1 MHLHKNLE
9 EKNMLAFLV
18 TLIKVIAPWVAAA
31 VVIHYLNVYNEK
43 KYPEFYVSDDKKTPQ
58 SLFENLE
65 IGYPFELAFIMYISL
80 IFSLGI
86 IIGAYVDGQL
96 DWFVGI
102 LGGAYML
109 LSLCSVLGT
118 HVWKIW
124 VKGDKIIYRSY
135 IGIKHYYTFAD
146 ITRVSERLD
155 GGYEFYSG
163 KKKLFRIDNNLSDGA
178 ILAGKLQAKKIPCDK
193 AGMTIDKFTLK
204 TRGVYKAVSAM
215 SVGFF
220 CWMVW
225 VMIEQNETNIIFFR
239 PMLVLAVISLIIFI
253 DLITDRFSV
262 NGTRVTRRR
271 GLIVKKFDISE
282 IESTRLKKGLFGEKI
297 EFYVKGK
304 CIAKVSTNN
313 QPYDLLDKRIRKEHI
328 LRKR

>member
-1 MHLHKNLE
+1 
-9 EKNMLAFLV
+9 MLAFLV

-124 VKGDKIIYRSY
+124 VKGEKIIYRSY

-146 ITRVSERLD
+146 ITRITERLD

-163 KKKLFRIDNNLSDGA
+163 KKKLFRIDNNLSDGSKLA
-178 ILAGKLQAKKIPCDK
+178 IKLQVKQVPCDK

-225 VMIEQNETNIIFFR
+225 VMIEQNETSIIFFR
-239 PMLVLAVISLIIFI
+239 PMLALAVISLIIFI

>member
-1 MHLHKNLE
+1 
-9 EKNMLAFLV
+9 MLAFLV

-135 IGIKHYYTFAD
+135 TGIKHYYTFAD
-146 ITRVSERLD
+146 ITRITERLD

-193 AGMTIDKFTLK
+193 AGMTVDKFTLK

-215 SVGFF
+215 SAGFF

-225 VMIEQNETNIIFFR
+225 VMIEQNETSIIFFR
-239 PMLVLAVISLIIFI
+239 PMLALAVISLIIFI

>member
-1 MHLHKNLE
+1 M
-9 EKNMLAFLV
+9 
-18 TLIKVIAPWVAAA
+18 
-31 VVIHYLNVYNEK
+31 
-43 KYPEFYVSDDKKTPQ
+43 S
-58 SLFENLE
+58 
-65 IGYPFELAFIMYISL
+65 
-80 IFSLGI
+80 
-86 IIGAYVDGQL
+86 GAYVDDQL
-96 DWFVGI
+96 NWFTGGI
-102 LGGAYML
+102 FGCLEL
-109 LSLCSVLGT
+109 LAICSVLGT

-124 VKGDKIIYRSY
+124 VKGEKIIYRSY

-146 ITRVSERLD
+146 ITRITERLD

-163 KKKLFRIDNNLSDGA
+163 KKKLFRIDNNLPDGA
-178 ILAGKLQAKKIPCDK
+178 ILAGKLQAHKIPCDK

>member
-1 MHLHKNLE
+1 
-9 EKNMLAFLV
+9 MLAFWV

-43 KYPEFYVSDDKKTPQ
+43 KHPEFYNLDDKKTPQ

-124 VKGDKIIYRSY
+124 VKGEKIIYRSY
-135 IGIKHYYTFAD
+135 TGIKHYYTFAD

-163 KKKLFRIDNNLSDGA
+163 KKKLFRIDNNLSDGSKLA
-178 ILAGKLQAKKIPCDK
+178 IKLQVKQVPCDK

-225 VMIEQNETNIIFFR
+225 VMIEQNETSIIFFR
-239 PMLVLAVISLIIFI
+239 PMLALAVISLIIFI

>member
-1 MHLHKNLE
+1 
-9 EKNMLAFLV
+9 MLAFLV

-193 AGMTIDKFTLK
+193 AGMTVDKFTLK

-225 VMIEQNETNIIFFR
+225 VMIEQNETSIIFFR
-239 PMLVLAVISLIIFI
+239 PMLALAVISLIIFI

>member
-1 MHLHKNLE
+1 
-9 EKNMLAFLV
+9 MLAFLV

-43 KYPEFYVSDDKKTPQ
+43 KHPEFYNLDDKKTPQ

-124 VKGDKIIYRSY
+124 VKGEKIIYRSY

-146 ITRVSERLD
+146 ITRITERLD

-193 AGMTIDKFTLK
+193 AGMTVDKFTLK

-225 VMIEQNETNIIFFR
+225 VMIEQNETSIIFFR
-239 PMLVLAVISLIIFI
+239 PMLALAVISLIIFI

>member
-1 MHLHKNLE
+1 
-9 EKNMLAFLV
+9 MLAFLV

-135 IGIKHYYTFAD
+135 TGIKHYYTFAD

-178 ILAGKLQAKKIPCDK
+178 ILAGMLQAKKIPCDK

>member
-1 MHLHKNLE
+1 
-9 EKNMLAFLV
+9 MLAFLV

-43 KYPEFYVSDDKKTPQ
+43 KYPEFYNLDDKKTPQ

-124 VKGDKIIYRSY
+124 VKGEKIIYRSY
-135 IGIKHYYTFAD
+135 TGIKHYYTFAD

-178 ILAGKLQAKKIPCDK
+178 ILAGMLEAKKIPCDK
-193 AGMTIDKFTLK
+193 AGMTVDKFTLK

-225 VMIEQNETNIIFFR
+225 VMIEQNETSIIFFR
-239 PMLVLAVISLIIFI
+239 PMLALAVISLIIFI

>member
-1 MHLHKNLE
+1 
-9 EKNMLAFLV
+9 MLAFLV

-43 KYPEFYVSDDKKTPQ
+43 KHPEFYNLDDKKTPQ

-109 LSLCSVLGT
+109 LSLYAVLGT

-124 VKGDKIIYRSY
+124 VKGEKIIYRSY
-135 IGIKHYYTFAD
+135 TGIKHYYTFAD
-146 ITRVSERLD
+146 ITRITERLD

-178 ILAGKLQAKKIPCDK
+178 ILAGMLQAKKIPCDK

>member
-1 MHLHKNLE
+1 
-9 EKNMLAFLV
+9 MLAFLV

-43 KYPEFYVSDDKKTPQ
+43 KHPEFYNLDDKKTPQ

-124 VKGDKIIYRSY
+124 VKGEKIIYRSY
-135 IGIKHYYTFAD
+135 TGIKHYYTFAD

-178 ILAGKLQAKKIPCDK
+178 ILAGMLQAKKIPCDK

-225 VMIEQNETNIIFFR
+225 VMIEQNETSIIFFR
-239 PMLVLAVISLIIFI
+239 PMLALAVISLIIFI

-313 QPYDLLDKRIRKEHI
+313 QPYDLLDRRIRKEHI

>member
-1 MHLHKNLE
+1 
-9 EKNMLAFLV
+9 MLAFLV

-43 KYPEFYVSDDKKTPQ
+43 KHPEFYNLDDKKTPQ

-109 LSLCSVLGT
+109 LSLYAVLGT

-124 VKGDKIIYRSY
+124 VKGEKIIYRSY

-146 ITRVSERLD
+146 ITRITERLD

-178 ILAGKLQAKKIPCDK
+178 ILAGMLQAKKIPCDK
-193 AGMTIDKFTLK
+193 AGMTVDKFTLK

-253 DLITDRFSV
+253 DLVTDRFSV

-313 QPYDLLDKRIRKEHI
+313 QPYDLLDRRIRKEHI

>member
-1 MHLHKNLE
+1 
-9 EKNMLAFLV
+9 MLAFLV

-124 VKGDKIIYRSY
+124 VKGEKIIYRSY
-135 IGIKHYYTFAD
+135 TGIKHYYTFAD

-178 ILAGKLQAKKIPCDK
+178 ILAGMLEAKKIPCDK
-193 AGMTIDKFTLK
+193 AGMTIDKFTIK

-313 QPYDLLDKRIRKEHI
+313 QPYDLLDRRIRKEHI

>member
-1 MHLHKNLE
+1 
-9 EKNMLAFLV
+9 MLAFLV

-124 VKGDKIIYRSY
+124 VKGEKIIYRSY
-135 IGIKHYYTFAD
+135 TGIKHYYTFAD

-178 ILAGKLQAKKIPCDK
+178 ILAGMLQAKKIPCDK
-193 AGMTIDKFTLK
+193 AGMTVDKFTLK

-225 VMIEQNETNIIFFR
+225 VMIEQNETSIIFFR
-239 PMLVLAVISLIIFI
+239 PMLALAVISLIIFI

>member
-1 MHLHKNLE
+1 
-9 EKNMLAFLV
+9 MLAFLV

-43 KYPEFYVSDDKKTPQ
+43 KYPEFYNLDDKKTPQ

-124 VKGDKIIYRSY
+124 VKGEKIIYRSY
-135 IGIKHYYTFAD
+135 TGIKHYYTFAD

-163 KKKLFRIDNNLSDGA
+163 KKKLFRIDNNLSDGSKLA
-178 ILAGKLQAKKIPCDK
+178 IKLQVKQVPCDK
-193 AGMTIDKFTLK
+193 AGMTVDKFTLK

-215 SVGFF
+215 SAGFF

-225 VMIEQNETNIIFFR
+225 VMIEQNETSIIFFR
-239 PMLVLAVISLIIFI
+239 PMLALAVISLIIFI

>member
-43 KYPEFYVSDDKKTPQ
+43 KYPEFYNLDDKKTPQ

-124 VKGDKIIYRSY
+124 VKGEKIIYRSY

-146 ITRVSERLD
+146 ITRITERLD

-178 ILAGKLQAKKIPCDK
+178 ILAGMLQAKKIPCDK
-193 AGMTIDKFTLK
+193 AGMTVDKFTLK

>member
-1 MHLHKNLE
+1 M
-9 EKNMLAFLV
+9 
-18 TLIKVIAPWVAAA
+18 
-31 VVIHYLNVYNEK
+31 
-43 KYPEFYVSDDKKTPQ
+43 
-58 SLFENLE
+58 
-65 IGYPFELAFIMYISL
+65 
-80 IFSLGI
+80 
-86 IIGAYVDGQL
+86 
-96 DWFVGI
+96 
-102 LGGAYML
+102 
-109 LSLCSVLGT
+109 LGT

-124 VKGDKIIYRSY
+124 VKGEKIIYRSY
-135 IGIKHYYTFAD
+135 TGIKHYYTFAD

-163 KKKLFRIDNNLSDGA
+163 KKKLFRIDNNLPEGST
-178 ILAGKLQAKKIPCDK
+178 LAGMLQAKKIPCDK

-239 PMLVLAVISLIIFI
+239 PMLALAVISLIIFI

-313 QPYDLLDKRIRKEHI
+313 QPYDLLDRRIRKEHI

>member
-1 MHLHKNLE
+1 
-9 EKNMLAFLV
+9 MLAFWV

-43 KYPEFYVSDDKKTPQ
+43 KYPEFYNLDDKKTPQ

-146 ITRVSERLD
+146 ITRITERLD

-178 ILAGKLQAKKIPCDK
+178 ILAGMLQAKKIPCDK
-193 AGMTIDKFTLK
+193 AGMTVDKFTLK

>member
-1 MHLHKNLE
+1 
-9 EKNMLAFLV
+9 MLAFLV

-43 KYPEFYVSDDKKTPQ
+43 KYPEFYNLDDKKTPQ

-163 KKKLFRIDNNLSDGA
+163 KKKLFRIDNNLSDGSKLA
-178 ILAGKLQAKKIPCDK
+178 IKLQVKQVPCDK
-193 AGMTIDKFTLK
+193 AGMTVDKFTLK

>member
-1 MHLHKNLE
+1 
-9 EKNMLAFLV
+9 MLAFLV

-43 KYPEFYVSDDKKTPQ
+43 KHPEFYNLDDKKTPQ

-124 VKGDKIIYRSY
+124 VKSEKIIYRSY

-146 ITRVSERLD
+146 ITRITERLD

-163 KKKLFRIDNNLSDGA
+163 KKKLFRIDNNLPDGA
-178 ILAGKLQAKKIPCDK
+178 ILAGKLQAHKIPCDK

-239 PMLVLAVISLIIFI
+239 PMLALAVISLIIFI

>member
-1 MHLHKNLE
+1 
-9 EKNMLAFLV
+9 MLAFLV

-43 KYPEFYVSDDKKTPQ
+43 KYPEFYNLDDKKTPQ

-124 VKGDKIIYRSY
+124 VKGEKIIYRSY

-163 KKKLFRIDNNLSDGA
+163 KKKLFRIDNNLSDGSKLA
-178 ILAGKLQAKKIPCDK
+178 IKLQVKQVPCDK
-193 AGMTIDKFTLK
+193 AGMTVDKFILK
-204 TRGVYKAVSAM
+204 TRGIYKAVSAM

-239 PMLVLAVISLIIFI
+239 PMLALAVISLIIFI

>member
-1 MHLHKNLE
+1 
-9 EKNMLAFLV
+9 MLAFLV

-43 KYPEFYVSDDKKTPQ
+43 KHPEFYNLDDKKTPQ

-109 LSLCSVLGT
+109 LSLYAVLGT

-193 AGMTIDKFTLK
+193 AGMTVDKFTLK

-215 SVGFF
+215 SAGFF

-253 DLITDRFSV
+253 DLVTDRFSV

>member
-1 MHLHKNLE
+1 
-9 EKNMLAFLV
+9 MLAFLV

-43 KYPEFYVSDDKKTPQ
+43 KYPEFYNLDDKKTPQ

-146 ITRVSERLD
+146 ITRITERLD

-178 ILAGKLQAKKIPCDK
+178 ILAGMLQAKKIPCDK
-193 AGMTIDKFTLK
+193 AGMTVDKFTLK

-225 VMIEQNETNIIFFR
+225 VMIEQNETSIIFFR
-239 PMLVLAVISLIIFI
+239 PMLALAVISLIIFI
-253 DLITDRFSV
+253 DLVTDRFSV

>member
-1 MHLHKNLE
+1 
-9 EKNMLAFLV
+9 MLAFWV
-18 TLIKVIAPWVAAA
+18 PFHNVIAPWVAAA

-43 KYPEFYVSDDKKTPQ
+43 KYPEFYVSNDKKTPQ

-80 IFSLGI
+80 ILSLGI

-109 LSLCSVLGT
+109 LSLYAVLGA

-146 ITRVSERLD
+146 ITRITERLD

-193 AGMTIDKFTLK
+193 AGMTVDKFTLK

-239 PMLVLAVISLIIFI
+239 PMLALAVISLIIFI

-313 QPYDLLDKRIRKEHI
+313 QPYDLLDRRIRKEHI

>member
-1 MHLHKNLE
+1 
-9 EKNMLAFLV
+9 MLAFLV
-18 TLIKVIAPWVAAA
+18 TLIKVIAPWGAAA

-43 KYPEFYVSDDKKTPQ
+43 KYPEFYNLDDKKTPQ

-146 ITRVSERLD
+146 ITRITERLD

-163 KKKLFRIDNNLSDGA
+163 KKKLFRIDNNLSDGSKLA
-178 ILAGKLQAKKIPCDK
+178 IKLQVKQVPCDK
-193 AGMTIDKFTLK
+193 AGMTVDKFTLK
-204 TRGVYKAVSAM
+204 TKGVYKAVSAM

-239 PMLVLAVISLIIFI
+239 PMLALAVISLIIFI

-313 QPYDLLDKRIRKEHI
+313 QPYDLLDRRIRKEHI

>member
-1 MHLHKNLE
+1 
-9 EKNMLAFLV
+9 MLAFFV
-18 TLIKVIAPWVAAA
+18 TLIKVIAPWGAAA

-43 KYPEFYVSDDKKTPQ
+43 KYPEFYNLDDKKTPQ

-124 VKGDKIIYRSY
+124 VKGEKIIYRSY

-178 ILAGKLQAKKIPCDK
+178 ILAGMLEAKKIPCDK

-225 VMIEQNETNIIFFR
+225 VMIEQNETSIIFFR
-239 PMLVLAVISLIIFI
+239 PMLALAVISLIIFI

>member
-1 MHLHKNLE
+1 M
-9 EKNMLAFLV
+9 
-18 TLIKVIAPWVAAA
+18 
-31 VVIHYLNVYNEK
+31 
-43 KYPEFYVSDDKKTPQ
+43 Q
-58 SLFENLE
+58 
-65 IGYPFELAFIMYISL
+65 
-80 IFSLGI
+80 
-86 IIGAYVDGQL
+86 
-96 DWFVGI
+96 
-102 LGGAYML
+102 
-109 LSLCSVLGT
+109 
-118 HVWKIW
+118 
-124 VKGDKIIYRSY
+124 VKQ
-135 IGIKHYYTFAD
+135 
-146 ITRVSERLD
+146 V
-155 GGYEFYSG
+155 
-163 KKKLFRIDNNLSDGA
+163 
-178 ILAGKLQAKKIPCDK
+178 PCDK

-253 DLITDRFSV
+253 DLVTDRFSV

-271 GLIVKKFDISE
+271 GLIVKKIDISE

>member
-1 MHLHKNLE
+1 
-9 EKNMLAFLV
+9 MLAFWV

-43 KYPEFYVSDDKKTPQ
+43 KYPEFYNSDNENNPK
-58 SLFENLE
+58 SLFEDFE
-65 IGYPFELAFIMYISL
+65 IGYPFALAFIMYVGLFFMGGVFIYGL
-80 IFSLGI
+80 
-86 IIGAYVDGQL
+86 IIG
-96 DWFVGI
+96 
-102 LGGAYML
+102 
-109 LSLCSVLGT
+109 LCISGVLGT

-124 VKGDKIIYRSY
+124 VKGEKIIYRSY
-135 IGIKHYYTFAD
+135 TGIKHYYTFAD

-178 ILAGKLQAKKIPCDK
+178 ILAGMLEAKKIPCDK

-313 QPYDLLDKRIRKEHI
+313 QPYDLLDRRIRKEHI

>member
-1 MHLHKNLE
+1 
-9 EKNMLAFLV
+9 MLAFLV

-43 KYPEFYVSDDKKTPQ
+43 KHPEFYNLDDKKTPQ

-124 VKGDKIIYRSY
+124 VKGEKIIYRSY
-135 IGIKHYYTFAD
+135 TGIKHYYTFAD

-163 KKKLFRIDNNLSDGA
+163 KKKLFRIDNNLSDGSKLA
-178 ILAGKLQAKKIPCDK
+178 IKLQVKQVPCDK
-193 AGMTIDKFTLK
+193 AGMTVDKFTLK

-215 SVGFF
+215 SAGFF

-225 VMIEQNETNIIFFR
+225 VMIEQNETSIIFFR
-239 PMLVLAVISLIIFI
+239 PMLALAVISLIIFI

>member
-1 MHLHKNLE
+1 
-9 EKNMLAFLV
+9 MLAFLV

-43 KYPEFYVSDDKKTPQ
+43 KYPEFYNLDDKKTPQ

-124 VKGDKIIYRSY
+124 VKGEKIIYRSY

-193 AGMTIDKFTLK
+193 AGMTVDKFTLK

-225 VMIEQNETNIIFFR
+225 VMIEQNETSIIFFR
-239 PMLVLAVISLIIFI
+239 PMLVLAIISLIIFI

>member
-1 MHLHKNLE
+1 
-9 EKNMLAFLV
+9 MLAFLV

-43 KYPEFYVSDDKKTPQ
+43 KYPEFYNLDDKKTPQ

-109 LSLCSVLGT
+109 LSLYAVLGT

-124 VKGDKIIYRSY
+124 VKGEKIIYRSY
-135 IGIKHYYTFAD
+135 TGIKHYYTFAD

-193 AGMTIDKFTLK
+193 AGMTVDKFTLK

-225 VMIEQNETNIIFFR
+225 VMIEQNETSIIFFR
-239 PMLVLAVISLIIFI
+239 PMLALAVISLIIFI

-313 QPYDLLDKRIRKEHI
+313 QPYDLLDRRIRKEHI

>member
-1 MHLHKNLE
+1 
-9 EKNMLAFLV
+9 MLAFLV

-43 KYPEFYVSDDKKTPQ
+43 KYPEFYNLDDKKTPQ

-80 IFSLGI
+80 IFYLGI

-124 VKGDKIIYRSY
+124 VKSEKIIYRSY

-146 ITRVSERLD
+146 ITRITERLD

-178 ILAGKLQAKKIPCDK
+178 ILAGMLQAKKIPCDK

-239 PMLVLAVISLIIFI
+239 PMLVLGVISLIIFI

>member
-1 MHLHKNLE
+1 
-9 EKNMLAFLV
+9 MLAFLV

-43 KYPEFYVSDDKKTPQ
+43 KYPEFYVSNDKKTPQ

-80 IFSLGI
+80 ILSLGI

-109 LSLCSVLGT
+109 LSLYAVLGT

-124 VKGDKIIYRSY
+124 VKGEKIIYRSY
-135 IGIKHYYTFAD
+135 TGIKYYYTFAD

-178 ILAGKLQAKKIPCDK
+178 ILAGMLEAKKIPCDK

-239 PMLVLAVISLIIFI
+239 PMLALAVISLIIFI

>member
-1 MHLHKNLE
+1 
-9 EKNMLAFLV
+9 MLAFLV

-43 KYPEFYVSDDKKTPQ
+43 KHPEFYNLDDKKTPQ

-124 VKGDKIIYRSY
+124 VKGEKIIYRSY
-135 IGIKHYYTFAD
+135 TGIKHYYTFAD

-178 ILAGKLQAKKIPCDK
+178 ILAGMLQAKKIPCDK

-239 PMLVLAVISLIIFI
+239 PMLALAVISLIIFI

-304 CIAKVSTNN
+304 CIAKVSMNN